1 MSSAASSESTVT
13 AFGPCT
19 FGAFNTASIEL
30 AADAGVVWDLLFE
43 RSAWIPGFAGKS
55 RVDGPDGAVGE
66 RAHFCSRDAT
76 GTVHKRLEEI
86 LALEP
91 QRRLVQRLALADD
104 SATTAFADW
113 RLVPTAR
120 GCRLELNLFWLDVP
134 QPGMDWPAVQSLRAG
149 YMAATQTLIEAHLDR
164 LQGALAR
171 R

>member
-1 MSSAASSESTVT
+1 MRSTPSPEPPVPT
-13 AFGPCT
+13 FGPCT
-19 FGAFNTASIEL
+19 FGAFNTAFIEM
-30 AADAGVVWDLLFE
+30 AADAGAVWNLLFQ

-66 RAHFCSRDAT
+66 RAHFRGHDAA
-76 GTVHKRLEEI
+76 GTVHTRLEEI

-113 RLVPTAR
+113 RLLPTAR
-120 GCRLELNLFWLDVP
+120 GCRLELSLFWLDVP

-149 YMAATQTLIEAHLDR
+149 YMAATQALIEAHLTR
-164 LQGALAR
+164 LQEALAR
-171 R
+171 S